1 MQNGRKDTKRL
12 PQWQIRSKEWHRG
25 KATWNTVL
33 FLIKKI
39 RERVG
44 GERQLRAC
52 NGRMSWPRR
61 GVYFFFEP
69 GENRKSGAG
78 LRVVRVGTHAVSKG
92 SGTTLWT
99 RLRTH
104 RGSLS
109 GGGNHRGSI
118 FRLHVGTALLARGD
132 YPDVVRRSW
141 GRGSSA
147 PREVRRAEHGL
158 ECAVSEYIGKMPFL
172 WLGVDDEPGPKSMR
186 KYIERNAVALLSA
199 VSRLRI
205 DPPSDGWL
213 GHSCRH
219 EVVRAS
225 GLWNVNHVYEDYNPG
240 FLDLFER
247 LAGEQ

>member
-1 MQNGRKDTKRL
+1 MVIKYSSGIERDLERFYRIL
-12 PQWQIRSKEWHRG
+12 
-25 KATWNTVL
+25 NT
-33 FLIKKI
+33 I

-44 GERQLRAC
+44 GERRLSTC
-52 NGRMSWPRR
+52 NGRMNWPRR

-69 GENRKSGAG
+69 GENRSSGAG
-78 LRVVRVGTHAVSKG
+78 LRVVRVGTHAVSRG

-104 RGSLS
+104 RGVLS

-132 YPDVVRRSW
+132 YPDAVRRSW

-147 PREVRRAEHGL
+147 PKEVRRAEHSL

-172 WLGVDDEPGPKSMR
+172 WLGVDDEPGPESMR

-199 VSRLRI
+199 ASRLRI
-205 DPPSDGWL
+205 DPPSEGWL

-219 EVVRAS
+219 EAVRIL
-225 GLWNVNHVYEDYNPG
+225 GLWNVDHVFDDYDPG
-240 FLDLFER
+240 FLELFEQ
-247 LAGEQ
+247 LAGQK